1 MTNVAEKVGE
11 AKEKPAAPE
20 KRRALG
26 RGLESLLPGPRVV
39 VAGSAVNPAVAPRTA
54 AAPPPVAPPATL
66 AGDSA
71 VESSSSQKSSSALSL
86 SSGYLA
92 AATRVPP
99 SSAVKVDSVRPQ
111 TSSAP
116 TLSQS
121 ARKDGAPTVDSGT
134 ARVEDHGPQVS
145 STGRREPGAPSAST
159 APSSALDPASSA
171 GESIESRGASPMTG
185 LERAVVRTENI
196 GTASV
201 PTRVAHATHT
211 SLTSQSSERSETPA
225 TATGGHASTL
235 AQSAPTDGAP
245 TASSATSAANHESQV
260 SATERREPAAPSPH
274 VVGDLQG
281 VAEASDF
288 EGVQVTE
295 LALDKIDPNP
305 YQTRHFTA
313 EDEDE
318 LIELGQSIKAQGLIQ
333 PITVREGK
341 NGRYVLIAGDRRTR
355 ASRLA
360 ELKTIPAIIWDVTE
374 QQAAEMTVIEN
385 LMREDLNCMDQTR
398 AFMLLSSKFQ
408 MTQAEIASRMG
419 MSRESVSNYMRLARL
434 PQEVQDYL
442 INNELEYSHARMLLK
457 IDNDEVLVKVA
468 RKVAKEHIP
477 VWELEEMMLSSNP
490 TLLKPP
496 DEKKERRGARWVD
509 PNVRAAQRDLER
521 VLGMRVRIRDRNNKG
536 RIVIEYSTL
545 EDFDRVV
552 GALRGKGGR

>member
-1 MTNVAEKVGE
+1 MAGLERAVVRNENIGTSSVPSSLTSHSSLTS
-11 AKEKPAAPE
+11 EKPFV
-20 KRRALG
+20 G
-26 RGLESLLPGPRVV
+26 
-39 VAGSAVNPAVAPRTA
+39 AG
-54 AAPPPVAPPATL
+54 
-66 AGDSA
+66 GD
-71 VESSSSQKSSSALSL
+71 
-86 SSGYLA
+86 
-92 AATRVPP
+92 
-99 SSAVKVDSVRPQ
+99 
-111 TSSAP
+111 AP
-116 TLSQS
+116 TLSQN
-121 ARKDGAPTVDSGT
+121 ARKDGAPTVSSGGG
-134 ARVEDHGPQVS
+134 AG
-145 STGRREPGAPSAST
+145 REP
-159 APSSALDPASSA
+159 
-171 GESIESRGASPMTG
+171 
-185 LERAVVRTENI
+185 
-196 GTASV
+196 
-201 PTRVAHATHT
+201 HA
-211 SLTSQSSERSETPA
+211 
-225 TATGGHASTL
+225 
-235 AQSAPTDGAP
+235 
-245 TASSATSAANHESQV
+245 
-260 SATERREPAAPSPH
+260 
-274 VVGDLQG
+274 VGDLQG
-281 VAEASDF
+281 AAEPSDF

-295 LALDKIDPNP
+295 LALEKIDANP

-318 LIELGQSIKAQGLIQ
+318 LIELGQSIRAQGLIQ

-457 IDNDEVLVKVA
+457 IDNDDVLVKVA

-509 PNVRAAQRDLER
+509 PNVKAAQRDLER

-552 GALRGKGGR
+552 GALKGKGGR